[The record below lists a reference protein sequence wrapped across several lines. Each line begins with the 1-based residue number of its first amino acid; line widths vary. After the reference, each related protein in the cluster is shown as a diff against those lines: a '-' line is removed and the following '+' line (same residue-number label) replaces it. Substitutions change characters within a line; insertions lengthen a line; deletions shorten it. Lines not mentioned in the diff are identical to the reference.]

1 MMTDKKN
8 STEYVKQTAELL
20 NLNISPEYLPAVID
34 NFSKIA
40 EIAALVIE
48 FNLPENIEPAPK
60 FKP

>member
-1 MMTDKKN
+1 MMTDKKI

-20 NLNISPEYLPAVID
+20 NLNISPEYLPGVID

-48 FNLPENIEPAPK
+48 FNLSENIEPAAK
-60 FKP
+60 FEL